1 MTYEHSKP
9 ARKGGSQKPEAVSS
23 DQTRE
28 RLVEAAGRVFAER
41 GYYSTTVRKICLK
54 AGVNVAAVNY
64 HFGDKLGLYTEVLQ
78 RSIRAAQIE
87 AVRNA
92 LDQNAPPEDILRAV
106 IRTRLR
112 GVCRGDLP
120 DWHFRLMVHELA
132 QPTPALTRLMKKVS
146 RPIYERLLDL
156 IGRLIGLPPTDQK
169 TRLCANSILGQIFL
183 YVLGGPLL
191 ACVWPELKMTPEQVE
206 RIADH
211 IADFSLAYLREAGS
225 RALSSLRAE
234 TARR

>member
-1 MTYEHSKP
+1 MMNEHAKP
-9 ARKGGSQKPEAVSS
+9 ALKGGSQKPEVVSS
-23 DQTRE
+23 DPTRE

-41 GYYSTTVRKICLK
+41 GYYSTTVRQICRK

-64 HFGDKLGLYTEVLQ
+64 HFGDKLGLYTEVLE
-78 RSIRAAQIE
+78 RSVRAAQIE

-92 LDQNAPPEDILRAV
+92 LDQNAPPEDILRTV

-146 RPIYERLLDL
+146 RPIYARLLDL
-156 IGRLIGLPPTDQK
+156 IGKLIALPPTDQE
-169 TRLCANSILGQIFL
+169 TRLCANSIMGQIFL

-191 ACVWPELKMTPEQVE
+191 ARVWPELKMTSEQVE

-225 RALSSLRAE
+225 KALSSHPAE